1 MRVNL
6 EQDSMDIVMHI
17 VRKHKLKLEDSFE
30 FIVNNPE
37 EIEITRGELHGKKGT
52 KIFKEKG

>member
-1 MRVNL
+1 
-6 EQDSMDIVMHI
+6 MDIVMHI

-37 EIEITRGELHGKKGT
+37 EIEITRGELYGKKGT